1 MSWSRLIAGVMAAAL
16 AAGLSGCFQPMYG
29 EAAHPGL
36 VAEVRAIDVQP
47 IDTRIGHYFI
57 EDLRSALNGTGQP
70 LTPKYRLVSTIST
83 GQQTPTVDTQTQ
95 TASSATLIGDTTFT
109 LVRLSDNKTLYTGT
123 ASAAA
128 AYDRTAQRYASL
140 RAARDA
146 EIRLARDLA
155 DEISTRIAARL
166 SDKP

>member
-1 MSWSRLIAGVMAAAL
+1 MYSEAG
-16 AAGLSGCFQPMYG
+16 
-29 EAAHPGL
+29 HPGV

-70 LTPKYRLVSTIST
+70 VTPQYRLTSTINTS
-83 GQQTPTVDTQTQ
+83 QQTPTVDTQTQ
-95 TASSATLIGDTTFT
+95 TASSATVVGDATFT
-109 LVRLSDNKTLYTGT
+109 LVRLSDSKTLMSGV

-128 AYDRTAQRYASL
+128 AYDRTAQRYADL

-155 DEISTRIAARL
+155 EEVSTRVAARL
-166 SDKP
+166 SDKSQ